1 MESDV
6 WDGFGSIGVGLGS
19 IGLRDDTE
27 AEATFEATL
36 ASRDDAE
43 DAELETVLLVLLIL
57 ISEMLGGVSTN
68 LVDD

>member
-43 DAELETVLLVLLIL
+43 DAEQEETVLLIL

-68 LVDD
+68 LGDG

>member
-6 WDGFGSIGVGLGS
+6 WDGFGSIVVGLGS

-36 ASRDDAE
+36 ARRDDAE

-68 LVDD
+68 LGDD

>member
-43 DAELETVLLVLLIL
+43 DAEQEETVLLIL

-68 LVDD
+68 LGDD